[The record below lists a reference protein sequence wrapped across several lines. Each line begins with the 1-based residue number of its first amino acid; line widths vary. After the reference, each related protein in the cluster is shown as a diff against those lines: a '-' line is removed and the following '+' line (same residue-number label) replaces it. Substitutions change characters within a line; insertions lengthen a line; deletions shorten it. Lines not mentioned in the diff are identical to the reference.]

1 MRFRR
6 NNPRTESLLLL
17 FLRGGILFFLVVPWL
32 FLCGCSNRSIFT
44 GLDAPDTEKIS
55 RYTGEKL
62 LNTLELNQN
71 SEAFYRELTVSQR
84 ERILS
89 TLDSMIQAEKAGLAE
104 GELSLTLPR
113 SANAA
118 VELLIHTDS
127 IVYDIIYNLA
137 DPALS
142 ALSLSGIT
150 IDELYV
156 AYTDS
161 VRRFF
166 LRSLET
172 GLLELATAFYNLY
185 RISIYYQDAVDSARY
200 GVYSGADLQTYVL
213 AGVLGGL
220 IQGTE
225 KVVGSIEPDYDEI
238 SMALSQAYHQLVS
251 DGVLDWDLLNQL
263 YETLAAELDISPQD
277 IILQYKAELDF
288 IADIFEAMALN
299 AGYELLSQET
309 TRTIRSWGE

>member
-17 FLRGGILFFLVVPWL
+17 FLRGGILFSLVVPWL

-44 GLDAPDTEKIS
+44 GLDVPDTEKIS

-172 GLLELATAFYNLY
+172 DLLELATAFYNLY

-213 AGVLGGL
+213 AGILGGL
-220 IQGTE
+220 IQGTQKAVE
-225 KVVGSIEPDYDEI
+225 KLYLDYKEV
-238 SMALSQAYHQLVS
+238 AEKLSDAYYQLVAGGTM
-251 DGVLDWDLLNQL
+251 DK
-263 YETLAAELDISPQD
+263 ELVQELFKKMSQEVAVPLEALVAI
-277 IILQYKAELDF
+277 YKAELDF